1 MQDSYYDS
9 SVGFLQESLEMIGE
23 NLAYG
28 FFTINDF
35 IKEHDPFP
43 LTVFFAEAAGGVRT
57 SISGGTDSDNQR
69 GGYSRDQGED
79 HAHNNHGGNS
89 DDRGAARIMK
99 SQFER
104 HSGGLRVTITI
115 RGVTYDFDSFGDVGS
130 SFSNN
135 DANNDYKRGA
145 YSKDPGEDKAHNNHG
160 GNSND
165 RDVERTTKLYRDYIT
180 VSDHL
185 GINSF
190 AYDKN
195 NVKYDILSSKAYV
208 EKAWEEFNTQ
218 FKNTGNTQS
227 AENSVERKSAGKEY
241 LTANQILVF
250 CK

>member
-35 IKEHDPFP
+35 IKEYDPFP

-79 HAHNNHGGNS
+79 RAHNNHGNGGNGDYKRDAYDLRKDHAHDNHGGNS

-115 RGVTYDFDSFGDVGS
+115 RGVTYDFDS
-130 SFSNN
+130 
-135 DANNDYKRGA
+135 
-145 YSKDPGEDKAHNNHG
+145 
-160 GNSND
+160 
-165 RDVERTTKLYRDYIT
+165 L
-180 VSDHL
+180 
-185 GINSF
+185 
-190 AYDKN
+190 
-195 NVKYDILSSKAYV
+195 
-208 EKAWEEFNTQ
+208 
-218 FKNTGNTQS
+218 
-227 AENSVERKSAGKEY
+227 GKE
-241 LTANQILVF
+241 
-250 CK
+250 